1 MKKVRREIDEKSR
14 RAESFDSKRGL
25 RLEVFEMKKA
35 LEAERDLVIKRL
47 EEFEN
52 AMMSIVRFLKRSDDG
67 VEVDDVDVFSLEGDY
82 DWPRVHSLIR
92 RECRRL
98 DDGLPI
104 YAYRQNI
111 LKKVYGQQVI
121 SYGCSFFAKAF
132 SYF

>member
-14 RAESFDSKRGL
+14 RAESFASKRGL

-47 EEFEN
+47 EEFKN
-52 AMMSIVRFLKRSDDG
+52 AMMWIVRFLKRSDDG

-104 YAYRQNI
+104 DAYRRNI

-121 SYGCSFFAKAF
+121 SNISIFNMSC
-132 SYF
+132 

>member
-1 MKKVRREIDEKSR
+1 MRREIDEKSSR
-14 RAESFDSKRGL
+14 VESFDSKRGL

-47 EEFEN
+47 EEFKN
-52 AMMSIVRFLKRSDDG
+52 AMMSIVRFLKRSGDG
-67 VEVDDVDVFSLEGDY
+67 VGEVDDVDVFSLEGEY